1 MKILFVTTCYP
12 SSELPQYCVFLE
24 QQAQALKNMGHMV
37 DVLIPVECADCD
49 QSIEKVIY
57 HGIEVTKC
65 RICAGKKKDILF
77 PTKLNSYDHRQMA
90 ALITGK
96 CYDVVSFHFGGLRIV
111 RSVLEICKK
120 NRIKYIHHFHGLN
133 VWYEFHEAHKYL
145 EKYFRIQKYLVYRSF
160 DAVVGVSNKV
170 CQQFSMRI
178 KNVPHYTVYN
188 GVDTERFLSY
198 DRKFFQN
205 GKIRILCVANLIPL
219 KGQDYLIDAV
229 SGLTEKGL
237 NVELIL
243 AGRGPDE
250 QKLKEQAK
258 RRNLLERVHFVGYVP
273 YEEIADLMSACDLFV
288 MPSYYEA
295 LGCVYLEAMS
305 AGMITVGVWNQGID
319 EIIADGK
326 NGFLVQE
333 KSVADLER
341 VLQKIIGLNHSEL
354 KQISCAAIRD
364 IEKYTWKESAAELNK
379 VYLDVLSK
387 EQ

>member
-12 SSELPQYCVFLE
+12 SQELPQYCVFLE
-24 QQAQALKNMGHMV
+24 QQAQALKNMGHTV
-37 DVLIPVECADCD
+37 DVLIPVESAVCD
-49 QSIEKVIY
+49 HSVGREEY
-57 HGIEVTKC
+57 HGIETTRC
-65 RICAGKKKDILF
+65 QICTGKKTDIIF
-77 PTKLNSYDHRQMA
+77 PTKLNTADHQQLT
-90 ALITGK
+90 ALIAGK
-96 CYDVVSFHFGGLRIV
+96 SYDVVSFHFGGLRIA

-120 NRIKYIHHFHGLN
+120 NNCKYIHHFHGLN
-133 VWYEFHEAHKYL
+133 VWYEFQEAHKYL

-160 DAVVGVSNKV
+160 DAMVGVSNKV
-170 CQQFSMRI
+170 CQQFSARI
-178 KNVPHYTVYN
+178 KKVPHYTVYN
-188 GVDTERFLSY
+188 GVDTERFLSC
-198 DRKFFQN
+198 DRNFFEN
-205 GKIRILCVANLIPL
+205 GKIRILCVANLIKL

-229 SGLTEKGL
+229 SGLKKKGL

-250 QKLKEQAK
+250 EKLMEQAN
-258 RRNLLERVHFVGYVP
+258 RLNLHDCVQFVGYVH
-273 YEEIADLMSACDLFV
+273 YDQIAELMNACDLFV

-319 EIIADGK
+319 EIIVDGK

-341 VLQKIIGLNHSEL
+341 VLQKIIGLNHNEL
-354 KQISCAAIRD
+354 KQISCAAMKD
-364 IEKYTWKESAAELNK
+364 MEKYTWKKSAAELSK
-379 VYLDVLSK
+379 VYIDVLSE